1 MSPRKFAFALVLAVI
16 VLIGARFSYAQTTS
30 GAIVGVVHDA
40 SGAVVPNSTVE
51 AKSESTGIV
60 YTGKAN
66 AAGEY
71 RISNLP
77 QGAYDLRTVV
87 PVASEAL
94 KLNGAPTIYIKTG
107 ESGNER
113 QQAFCPRC
121 GSPIFSAPPGD
132 GPKTYFI
139 RVGTIN
145 QRDSFV
151 PRSQIW
157 ARSQQRWVDG
167 LTAVQKIEKQ

>member
-1 MSPRKFAFALVLAVI
+1 MFSNYACHAHGFTTHCAGVSSMSPRKFAFALVLAVI
-16 VLIGARFSYAQTTS
+16 VSIGASFSYAQTTS

-51 AKSESTGIV
+51 ATSQATGIV

-87 PVASEAL
+87 PGFATYTV
-94 KLNGAPTIYIKTG
+94 TG
-107 ESGNER
+107 
-113 QQAFCPRC
+113 
-121 GSPIFSAPPGD
+121 
-132 GPKTYFI
+132 
-139 RVGTIN
+139 
-145 QRDSFV
+145 
-151 PRSQIW
+151 
-157 ARSQQRWVDG
+157 
-167 LTAVQKIEKQ
+167 